1 MSLLKHDD
9 NCRGC
14 MPAILDVKTGKQLP
28 DDHWIM
34 QAVFSVWKQTTL
46 EEREAF
52 HHVTIDN
59 SRDPKEIEIFTTLGM
74 KFQEAMKFAEEQNE
88 ARKT

>member
-14 MPAILDVKTGKQLP
+14 MPALLDPKTGKQLP
-28 DDHWIM
+28 DDHWVM
-34 QAVFSVWKQTTL
+34 KAVFSVWHQTTR
-46 EEREAF
+46 EEREVF

-59 SRDPKEIEIFTTLGM
+59 SRDPREMEIFTNLST
-74 KFQEAMKFAEEQNE
+74 KFQEAIKFAEEQSE
-88 ARKT
+88 ARKA